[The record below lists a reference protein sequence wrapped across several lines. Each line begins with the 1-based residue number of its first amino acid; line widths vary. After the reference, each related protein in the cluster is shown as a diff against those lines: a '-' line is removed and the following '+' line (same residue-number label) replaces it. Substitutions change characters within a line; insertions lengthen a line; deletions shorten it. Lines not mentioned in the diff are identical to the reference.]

1 MKKRIALLIAILLAL
16 GLLCSAALAA
26 RMERYAN
33 ADQYIAGDFDYR
45 AADVQRVEIH
55 WIAGSVTL
63 SQSSADTLRASEIAS
78 GVSGELQMRH
88 LLLDGVLYIQFC
100 QAGTQYSSLFSTP
113 QKALTVEI
121 PAGIALSVETRSADI
136 RLGKHQLTDVTLQST
151 SGGIQAE
158 HLIAE
163 QLSAASTSGSLDIAA
178 ADALHGMT
186 LHSTS
191 GSIQAGGLR
200 ADTLTV
206 NTTSG
211 GVHAQALAAGTRI
224 QAESTS
230 GSINLEQLQSPALE
244 IETTSGSIAV
254 GLRGSEKADIRST
267 SGSVQ
272 LALHNNL
279 GATVDYRSTSGSF
292 RCDDCRTV
300 NDQITLGDGA
310 CKLRVRTTSGN
321 LEITQ
326 P

>member
-1 MKKRIALLIAILLAL
+1 MKKRIPLLIAILLAL
-16 GLLCSAALAA
+16 GLLCPAALAA

-33 ADQYIAGDFDYR
+33 ADHYIAGDFDYR

-55 WIAGSVTL
+55 WIADSVTL
-63 SQSSADTLRASEIAS
+63 TQSSADTLRASEIAS

-88 LLLDGVLYIQFC
+88 LLLDGVLYIRFC
-100 QAGTQYSSLFSTP
+100 QAGTQYSGLFSTP

-121 PAGIALSVETRSADI
+121 PAGIDLSVETRSADI

-151 SGGIQAE
+151 SGSIQAE

-163 QLSAASTSGSLDIAA
+163 QFSATSTSGSLNIAA
-178 ADALHGMT
+178 ADALHAMT

-191 GSIQAGGLR
+191 GSIEAG
-200 ADTLTV
+200 
-206 NTTSG
+206 
-211 GVHAQALAAGTRI
+211 
-224 QAESTS
+224 
-230 GSINLEQLQSPALE
+230 
-244 IETTSGSIAV
+244 

-292 RCDDCRTV
+292 RCDDYRTV

>member
-1 MKKRIALLIAILLAL
+1 MKKRIALPIAILLAL
-16 GLLCSAALAA
+16 GLLCPAALAA

-78 GVSGELQMRH
+78 GVSDELQMRH

-230 GSINLEQLQSPALE
+230 GSISLEQLQSPALE

-254 GLRGSEKADIRST
+254 GLRGEKADIRST

-279 GATVDYRSTSGSF
+279 GATVDYRSTSGSV
-292 RCDDCRTV
+292 RCDDYRTV

>member
-1 MKKRIALLIAILLAL
+1 MKKRIPLLIAILLAL
-16 GLLCSAALAA
+16 GLLCPAALAA

-33 ADQYIAGDFDYR
+33 ADQYIAGNFDNR

-63 SQSSADTLRASEIAS
+63 TQSSADTLRASEIAS

-100 QAGTQYSSLFSTP
+100 QAGTQYSGLFSTP

-136 RLGKHQLTDVTLQST
+136 RLGNHQLTDVTLQST
-151 SGGIQAE
+151 SGSIQAE

-163 QLSAASTSGSLDIAA
+163 QFSATSTSGSLNIAA
-178 ADALHGMT
+178 ADALHAMT
-186 LHSTS
+186 LHSIS
-191 GSIQAGGLR
+191 GSIEAGGLR
-200 ADTLTV
+200 ADTLTM
-206 NTTSG
+206 NT
-211 GVHAQALAAGTRI
+211 
-224 QAESTS
+224 
-230 GSINLEQLQSPALE
+230 
-244 IETTSGSIAV
+244 
-254 GLRGSEKADIRST
+254 T

-292 RCDDCRTV
+292 RCDDYRTV

>member
-1 MKKRIALLIAILLAL
+1 MKKRIPLLIAILLAL
-16 GLLCSAALAA
+16 GLLCPAALAA

-55 WIAGSVTL
+55 WIADSVTL
-63 SQSSADTLRASEIAS
+63 TQSSADTLRASEIAS

-88 LLLDGVLYIQFC
+88 LLLDGVLYIRFC
-100 QAGTQYSSLFSTP
+100 QAGTQYSGLFSTP

-121 PAGIALSVETRSADI
+121 PAGIDLSVETRSADI

-151 SGGIQAE
+151 SG
-158 HLIAE
+158 
-163 QLSAASTSGSLDIAA
+163 
-178 ADALHGMT
+178 
-186 LHSTS
+186 
-191 GSIQAGGLR
+191 SIQAGGLR
-200 ADTLTV
+200 ADTLTM

-211 GVHAQALAAGTRI
+211 SVHAQALAAAARI

-244 IETTSGSIAV
+244 IETTSGSIAI

-267 SGSVQ
+267 NGSVQ

-292 RCDDCRTV
+292 RCDDYRTV

-310 CKLRVRTTSGN
+310 CNLRVRTTSGN

>member
-45 AADVQRVEIH
+45 AADVQRLEIH

-63 SQSSADTLRASEIAS
+63 TQSSADTLRASEIAS
-78 GVSGELQMRH
+78 GASDELQMRH

-100 QAGTQYSSLFSTP
+100 QAGMQYSGLFSTP

-136 RLGKHQLTDVTLQST
+136 RLGKHQLTNVTLQST
-151 SGGIQAE
+151 SGNIQAE

-163 QLSAASTSGSLDIAA
+163 QFSATSTSGSLNIAA
-178 ADALHGMT
+178 ADALHAMT

-191 GSIQAGGLR
+191 GSIEAGGLR
-200 ADTLTV
+200 ADTLTM

-211 GVHAQALAAGTRI
+211 SVHAQALAATARI

-244 IETTSGSIAV
+244 IETTSGSI

-272 LALHNNL
+272 LALHNNP

-292 RCDDCRTV
+292 RCDDYRTV